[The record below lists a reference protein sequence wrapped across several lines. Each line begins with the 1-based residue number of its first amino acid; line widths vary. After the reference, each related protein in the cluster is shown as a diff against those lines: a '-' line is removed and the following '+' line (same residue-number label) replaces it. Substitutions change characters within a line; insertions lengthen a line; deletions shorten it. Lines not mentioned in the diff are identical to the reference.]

1 MTSFISNNLNL
12 LYNKIT
18 NLFTTEEDSLKILIT
33 KFFTD
38 YDDIIQD
45 NKIIFT
51 IHIQK
56 ITPIQTHDESNC
68 HSNLFVNNSNIK
80 KNKKNYNYKYKYT
93 FSPENYKQ
101 EKKLFYVN
109 LYIPYNLNYDC
120 MILKKYYYNIHLVDN
135 NKQTLVKEDKQKI
148 IDYTEIITIY

>member
-1 MTSFISNNLNL
+1 MASFISNNLNF

-56 ITPIQTHDESNC
+56 ITPIQTLEPCNC
-68 HSNLFVNNSNIK
+68 HSNLFVNNTNNAI
-80 KNKKNYNYKYKYT
+80 NKKNYNYKYKYT

-109 LYIPYNLNYDC
+109 LYIPYNLNYDY
-120 MILKKYYYNIHLVDN
+120 MILKKYYYNIYLVDN
-135 NKQTLVKEDKQKI
+135 NKRILLKENKQKI
-148 IDYTEIITIY
+148 RDYTEIITIY